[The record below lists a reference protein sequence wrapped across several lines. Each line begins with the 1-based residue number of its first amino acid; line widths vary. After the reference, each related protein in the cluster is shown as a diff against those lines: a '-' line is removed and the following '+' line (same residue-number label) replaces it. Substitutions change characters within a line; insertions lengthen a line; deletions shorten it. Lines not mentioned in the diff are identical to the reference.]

1 MMNTYSPKEFGQLI
15 GRATKTLQKWD
26 RKGILKAHRSPTN
39 RRYYTHDQYLA
50 YRGLVA
56 QEQGLTLVYARVSGV
71 AQKPDL
77 ANQVKALETYCREQ
91 QIKVDEWMQDIGSGL
106 NYKRKHFN
114 QLMELVELGQVRRII
129 IAHRDR
135 LVRFGYEYFEA
146 FCERHHTELVVV
158 NGDSL
163 SPEQEL
169 VRDLIAIV
177 TVFSARLH
185 GLRSYQKVLQ
195 DAALQKDQT

>member
-1 MMNTYSPKEFGQLI
+1 MENTYSPKEFGQLI

-56 QEQGLTLVYARVSGV
+56 HEQGLTLVYARVSGV

-77 ANQVKALETYCREQ
+77 AHQVKALETYCREQ
-91 QIKVDEWMQDIGSGL
+91 QIKVDAWMQDIGSGL

-114 QLMELVELGQVRRII
+114 RLMELV
-129 IAHRDR
+129 
-135 LVRFGYEYFEA
+135 
-146 FCERHHTELVVV
+146 
-158 NGDSL
+158 
-163 SPEQEL
+163 
-169 VRDLIAIV
+169 
-177 TVFSARLH
+177 
-185 GLRSYQKVLQ
+185 
-195 DAALQKDQT
+195 